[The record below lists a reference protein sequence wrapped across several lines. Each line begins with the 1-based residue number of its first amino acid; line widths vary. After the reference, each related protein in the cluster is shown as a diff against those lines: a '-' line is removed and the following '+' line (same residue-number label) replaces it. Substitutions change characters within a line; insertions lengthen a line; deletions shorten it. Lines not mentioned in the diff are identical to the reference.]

1 MRQIIIII
9 LLICAMAETATAQ
22 RITRNFQNVS
32 MSDALKYI
40 QQQTGN
46 HKIVFIY
53 NELEDFTITTNVKNK
68 PVPDAIRQIIGFYP
82 IQMILGDSNDIY
94 VECINKTEHH
104 LKGLVVDE
112 NNLPLPYANVTLLNP
127 ADSTMVGGGV
137 TNESGRF
144 VIPIENGKVIA
155 RITYVGYKTEH
166 RLCSRDNVGTIKMQ
180 PDATRLNG
188 VVVSASAARLK
199 QEPGKFIYKP
209 SPSEVVGIDSYE
221 LLRYAPLVCVENNIV
236 SILGKGTS
244 TIYINGRKPLMN
256 NVSLMEMLRSVPA
269 DRIDKIEIIMS
280 PNSSYKASTTGGIVN
295 IVMKKNPNEGL
306 TGSASVGATYLG
318 EKITPRAS
326 LYLGYSKNKF
336 NASANLS
343 YLYYNSQTEKET
355 TYNYRDSY
363 TDILNSSNSL
373 TTGHFLNGN
382 ISLSYDLTKRS
393 TLGTSFYIGGS
404 ESNSKSTTVSSNY
417 LRGTIDKYSKSY
429 AETENPYRKPQMSI
443 VAYYHLKTDD
453 KGSNLDVS
461 ANYSSSVNAS
471 LGSMEYACGVESRE
485 VVPYS
490 LFKQNTTVD
499 SYGYEFKGSYNHSFN
514 DGSALESGY
523 EFDASHLSNDFV
535 RLDHDGKEYVKNEGS
550 SNLFEYDEKVN
561 ALYMT
566 YDKKWSN
573 VISTTLGLRA
583 ENTRV
588 KGHQVSSNEKFNRN
602 YWNFFPRL
610 SLLVDLAN
618 GNHRIALDL
627 SRSIV
632 RPFYNYLNPFKIWT
646 SENTYSMGNIYLKP
660 MIYSDMNLSYR
671 FLGDYMIGASY
682 SYGSDA
688 FSEYRFL
695 AENNTT
701 VSSVANYGNEQSF
714 SLYCNVEKVFFNGI
728 WRMSLNATAVYDR
741 DQGTIDSQD
750 VSYKIWGG
758 EAGIRNFFNLSSRGG
773 IRATLSYNYYTP
785 FKGVLRI
792 GHHKH
797 LLSASFS
804 KEFKFGGTISVDAF
818 NLLNYRP
825 AYHYNTESYA
835 YREKPQTNNIS
846 LQIRYT
852 QKFGQ
857 SRVRGAQNRSDTNY
871 SRRFKK

>member
-1 MRQIIIII
+1 MKRLLFII
-9 LLICAMAETATAQ
+9 LLLLVQVNTATAQ

-53 NELEDFTITTNVKNK
+53 NELEDFTVTTNVKNK
-68 PVPDAIRQIIGFYP
+68 PVPEAIRQIIGFYP
-82 IQMILGDSNDIY
+82 IQMIMGDNNDIY

-144 VIPIENGKVIA
+144 VIPNDDGKVIA
-155 RITYVGYKTEH
+155 RITYVGYKPAY

-209 SPSEVVGIDSYE
+209 SPSEVVGVDSYD
-221 LLRYAPLVCVENNIV
+221 LLRYAPLVSVENNTV

-244 TIYINGRKPLMN
+244 TIYINGRKPVMGN
-256 NVSLMEMLRSVPA
+256 ASLMEMLRSVPA
-269 DRIDKIEIIMS
+269 DRIEKIEIIMS

-306 TGSASVGATYLG
+306 TGSTSVSATYLG

-343 YLYYNSQTEKET
+343 YQYYNSQTEKET

-404 ESNSKSTTVSSNY
+404 ESNSKSATTSSNY
-417 LRGTIDKYSKSY
+417 FRGTIDKYSKSY
-429 AETENPYRKPQMSI
+429 AETDNPYRKPEMSI

-461 ANYSSSVNAS
+461 ANYSSSLNAS
-471 LGSMEYACGVESRE
+471 LGTMEYASGVDSHDH
-485 VVPYS
+485 VPYS
-490 LFKQNTTVD
+490 LFQQNTTVD
-499 SYGYEFKGSYNHSFN
+499 SYGYEFKGSYSHSFN
-514 DGSALESGY
+514 DGTSLKSGY
-523 EFDASHLSNDFV
+523 EFDASHLSDDFV
-535 RLDHDGKEYVKNEGS
+535 RNDYNGNEYVKNEGS

-561 ALYMT
+561 ALYIT
-566 YDKKWSN
+566 YDRKWSD

-583 ENTRV
+583 ENTNVR
-588 KGHQVSSNEKFNRN
+588 GRQVSSNEIFNRN
-602 YWNFFPRL
+602 YWNLFPQL

-618 GNHRIALDL
+618 GNHSISLDL
-627 SRSIV
+627 SRSIL

-646 SENTYSMGNIYLKP
+646 SENTYNMGNIYLKP
-660 MIYSDMNLSYR
+660 MIYSDVDLRYT
-671 FLGDYMIGASY
+671 FLRDYIIGASY
-682 SYGSDA
+682 SYGSDS
-688 FSEYRFL
+688 FSEYSFHS
-695 AENNTT
+695 ENNTT

-728 WRMSLNATAVYDR
+728 WRMSLNAAAYYDR
-741 DQGTIDSQD
+741 NQGTIDGQD
-750 VSYKIWGG
+750 VSYNTWTG
-758 EAGIRNFFNLSSRGG
+758 EAGIRNFFNISSKSG

-785 FKGVLRI
+785 SKGILKV

-797 LLSASFS
+797 LLNASFS

-835 YREKPQTNNIS
+835 YREKPKYNNIS
-846 LQIRYT
+846 FQIRYT
-852 QKFGQ
+852 HKFGQ